1 MGIALTEMD
10 SAGLLVEMLYEQGRP
25 VTEVLVAAPG
35 STGCSVQPPAGS
47 VRLVARV
54 AGPSQLP
61 ARDLAASMQLTAWAA
76 GSLQHPACGVGP
88 TDSIQPPAG
97 SFPAACLG
105 LSLRASGSRCVSRT
119 LAVAC
124 RRCSVSRSPR
134 VIELAVL
141 DAAVAAALELI
152 LIVLKMPVSL
162 GSSLL
167 SCAPAGG
174 IQS

>member
-105 LSLRASGSRCVSRT
+105 LSLRASGTRCVSRT
-119 LAVAC
+119 LADAC
-124 RRCSVSRSPR
+124 PGLSLMRVSQT
-134 VIELAVL
+134 LA
-141 DAAVAAALELI
+141 DACLTD
-152 LIVLKMPVSL
+152 SR
-162 GSSLL
+162 
-167 SCAPAGG
+167 
-174 IQS
+174 

>member
-61 ARDLAASMQLTAWAA
+61 ARDITASMQLTAWAA
-76 GSLQHPACGVGP
+76 GS
-88 TDSIQPPAG
+88 I
-97 SFPAACLG
+97 
-105 LSLRASGSRCVSRT
+105 
-119 LAVAC
+119 
-124 RRCSVSRSPR
+124 
-134 VIELAVL
+134 
-141 DAAVAAALELI
+141 
-152 LIVLKMPVSL
+152 
-162 GSSLL
+162 
-167 SCAPAGG
+167 
-174 IQS
+174 

>member
-76 GSLQHPACGVGP
+76 GS
-88 TDSIQPPAG
+88 I
-97 SFPAACLG
+97 
-105 LSLRASGSRCVSRT
+105 
-119 LAVAC
+119 
-124 RRCSVSRSPR
+124 
-134 VIELAVL
+134 
-141 DAAVAAALELI
+141 
-152 LIVLKMPVSL
+152 
-162 GSSLL
+162 
-167 SCAPAGG
+167 
-174 IQS
+174 